1 MDDRTLEERLAALEG
16 RLARIEGVL
25 RPGSTATPRGLAPLS
40 GPRTWPS
47 PPPPSPPPPAPV
59 ARVSQG
65 SGAALEA
72 QVGVKWVGW
81 AGAILV
87 VIGAALL
94 IKYAY
99 DQRWFG
105 SLPPAMR
112 LGLMSLG
119 GLALLAAGEVV
130 LRRVGAV
137 AAAGLFGAGVATLFV
152 VSYAGFEYFDLYGR
166 NVSLAMMAAV
176 TLVGAAV
183 AVRGNLVSIAVLSI
197 VGGNVAPHIL
207 GTDDP
212 ALTPLLAYLLMLQ
225 VVALVL
231 AWWGRGPKW
240 WMLRGL
246 ALATIVLWL
255 AIPVIGIEQIP
266 GQRGVVLVFALL
278 YAGLFHAEL
287 ILSALRRP
295 VAPTYA
301 TGFAVPVPLGARDGS
316 AQQPG
321 LGVTFGLLVTTL
333 LTIAVLLLFRDE
345 PDIYRGAWTIGLAGA
360 CLGLGL
366 ILPRLQPRGLSHSL
380 AARSSPALALAVGY
394 RIQAAALLVV
404 AVPVT
409 LSGLWVTVTWAI
421 VGVAFA
427 AAGAMLNLAVS
438 RVSGVLVW
446 LLAVAHLGLWTIGA
460 GIMGGG
466 GGPLAIWA
474 VLFGEPIPAYAV
486 LATAMT
492 LAGHA
497 IATLVREDWT
507 RSAVAHH
514 PGPSANAAG
523 RPGDSVEATDAANAA
538 NGGTHNLE
546 YESRTAIRPVPVA
559 APQFQVLAT
568 FADVT
573 AAVVFLVAAVS
584 ALPPIGQ
591 TLAILCYGWSL
602 VAAGRFAR
610 SPVLLPAGLLLVAA
624 AAAKWILADTFGT
637 WLSTGYAG
645 ERYYSPIYNPAAAAG
660 AALFA
665 SALVLLRLPLRLP
678 AWRAQV
684 RAASGFTAVLVLL
697 WTVTMEID
705 RYFEFIAALLV
716 APAAADATRA
726 KQVTISIFW
735 SVYAVAC
742 VAFGFRFRVAR
753 LRYFGLGLFAA
764 TAVKVMIVDLSQVQ
778 TGYRILSFLGL
789 GLLLLGTS
797 VLYGKLGP
805 VLLGER
811 HTDAPT

>member
-25 RPGSTATPRGLAPLS
+25 RPGSTATPRGPAPLS
-40 GPRTWPS
+40 GPRTSPS
-47 PPPPSPPPPAPV
+47 PPPPSPPPV
-59 ARVSQG
+59 ARASQG

-105 SLPPAMR
+105 SLPPAVR

-166 NVSLAMMAAV
+166 NVSFAMMAAV

-207 GTDDP
+207 RTDDP

-255 AIPVIGIEQIP
+255 ALPVISIDELP

-301 TGFAVPVPLGARDGS
+301 MGFAVPVPLGARDES

-380 AARSSPALALAVGY
+380 AARSSPPLALAVGY

-404 AVPVT
+404 AAPVT

-421 VGVAFA
+421 LGVAFA

-507 RSAVAHH
+507 RSAVTHQ
-514 PGPSANAAG
+514 PGPAAPAG
-523 RPGDSVEATDAANAA
+523 EHPEDPVRAGDVA

-573 AAVVFLVAAVS
+573 AALVFLTAAVS
-584 ALPPIGQ
+584 ALPPVGQ
-591 TLAILCYGWSL
+591 TLAILCYGWAL
-602 VAAGRFAR
+602 VAAGRFSR
-610 SPVLLPAGLLLVAA
+610 SPVLLPGGLLLIAA
-624 AAAKWILADTFGT
+624 AAAKWILADTLGA

-716 APAAADATRA
+716 APAAADAARA

-742 VAFGFRFRVAR
+742 VALGFRFRVAG

-764 TAVKVMIVDLSQVQ
+764 TAVKVMIVDLSEVQ

-811 HTDAPT
+811 HTDVPT